1 MPISARGSQRPFSG
15 ARGQCVLRNAGFGK
29 FLPAYSVYRL
39 ETLLLTIPDTINFSP
54 PQNVRL
60 KDPRCVEKPN
70 VMHFSS
76 VALICILLLL
86 VAVQP
91 VGAEEQQS
99 EPGVPL
105 ELRVPSGH
113 KLLVRAEAKGVQIY
127 KSVEGKGG
135 KLEWVLEA
143 PLADLFSGEGKKLG
157 FHYEGPSWEAM
168 DGSKVTRDKE
178 QAVQTA
184 AAPNAQEDIPWLLV
198 KVKAEGDEQGIFNQ
212 VVYIQRVNTKGGK
225 APAEAPL
232 RVGTK
237 VGVAYRATYYCYGR
251 AD

>member
-1 MPISARGSQRPFSG
+1 MRHS
-15 ARGQCVLRNAGFGK
+15 
-29 FLPAYSVYRL
+29 
-39 ETLLLTIPDTINFSP
+39 
-54 PQNVRL
+54 
-60 KDPRCVEKPN
+60 
-70 VMHFSS
+70 FSS
-76 VALICILLLL
+76 VALTGILLLL

-99 EPGVPL
+99 EPGVPSG
-105 ELRVPSGH
+105 LRVPSGH
-113 KLLVRAEAKGVQIY
+113 NLLVRAEAKGVQIY
-127 KSVEGKGG
+127 KSVEGKDG

-178 QAVQTA
+178 QAVQMA
-184 AAPNAQEDIPWLLV
+184 AAPNAQEDIPWLLI
-198 KVKAEGDEQGIFNQ
+198 KVQAEEDKQGGIFNQ
-212 VVYIQRVNTKGGK
+212 VVYIQRVNTRGGK
-225 APAEAPL
+225 APAEGPI

>member
-1 MPISARGSQRPFSG
+1 MLTVF
-15 ARGQCVLRNAGFGK
+15 
-29 FLPAYSVYRL
+29 RL
-39 ETLLLTIPDTINFSP
+39 IALTG
-54 PQNVRL
+54 
-60 KDPRCVEKPN
+60 
-70 VMHFSS
+70 
-76 VALICILLLL
+76 ILSLL
-86 VAVQP
+86 VGVQS

-99 EPGVPL
+99 EPGVPS

-127 KSVEGKGG
+127 KSVEGKEG

-143 PLADLFSGEGKKLG
+143 PLADLFGGDGKRLG

-178 QAVQTA
+178 RTVQTA
-184 AAPNAQEDIPWLLV
+184 AAPNAQEDIPWLLI
-198 KVKAEGDEQGIFNQ
+198 KVNAEGDKQGIFNQ

-225 APAEAPL
+225 APVEAPL

-237 VGVAYRATYYCYGR
+237 VGTAYRATYYCYGR